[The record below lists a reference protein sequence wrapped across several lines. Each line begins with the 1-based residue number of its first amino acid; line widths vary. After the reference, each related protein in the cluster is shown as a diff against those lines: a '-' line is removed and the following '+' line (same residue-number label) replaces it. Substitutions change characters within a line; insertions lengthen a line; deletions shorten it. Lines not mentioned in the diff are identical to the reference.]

1 MPRQHIVL
9 IPDRLSPPA
18 DVEAEVFGDAAIFN
32 LPCAKSAAEIP
43 DAVWAE
49 ADAVLAWHELQYPAE
64 IIAKMR
70 RCHVLVRVGVGFD
83 NVDLQ
88 AAGRQGVYVCNV
100 PDYGTNDVADHTL
113 ALMLTMARGIYR
125 FSEQVRAAN
134 ANWHWE
140 AAGTLRRIGESTLG
154 IIGLGRIGTA
164 VALRGKAFGMRI
176 LFYDPYV
183 PDGMDKALGLT
194 RCDELVDLLAQADVV
209 TFHTPLTHDTR
220 GMADAKFFA
229 QLKPGAI
236 LVNTARGAIVDLD
249 ALGEGLRSGR
259 LHGAGLDVLPDEPPD
274 KDHPLIRA
282 WREREDWIA
291 QRLVITPHAA
301 FVCFEAYREMR
312 RKAAEEAKRVLEG
325 RPPRNCV
332 NLEWMM
338 AGA

>member
-32 LPCAKSAAEIP
+32 LPCVKSTAEIP

-49 ADAVLAWHELQYPAE
+49 ADAVLAWHELQYSAD
-64 IIAKMR
+64 ILAKMK
-70 RCHVLVRVGVGFD
+70 RCRVLVRVGVGFE
-83 NVDLQ
+83 NVDLS
-88 AAGRQGVYVCNV
+88 AAGRQGIFVCNV
-100 PDYGTNDVADHTL
+100 PDYGTNDVADHAL
-113 ALMLTMARGIYR
+113 ALMLTLARGIYR

-140 AAGTLRRIGESTLG
+140 AAGALRRIGESTLA

-194 RCDELVDLLAQADVV
+194 RCDELTDLLAQADVV

-259 LHGAGLDVLPDEPPD
+259 LRGAGLDVLPDEPPD
-274 KDHPLIRA
+274 TDHPLIRA
-282 WREREDWIA
+282 WREREDWVA

-301 FVCFEAYREMR
+301 FVCVEAYHEMR

-325 RPPRNCV
+325 RLPRNCV

-338 AGA
+338 SGA